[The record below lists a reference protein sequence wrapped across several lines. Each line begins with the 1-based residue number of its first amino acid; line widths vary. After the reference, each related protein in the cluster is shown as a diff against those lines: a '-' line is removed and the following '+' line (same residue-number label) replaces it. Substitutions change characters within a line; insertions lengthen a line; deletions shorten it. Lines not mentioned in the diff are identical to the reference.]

1 MRGHHIMK
9 SIGMRFWTVTAAV
22 LAVAVLFGGCN
33 RDKFPEP
40 YFTEDSSL
48 TFRESVIMD
57 YDELKHQFSI
67 NSDNGVY
74 SMFLD
79 DYSEYFVLRLNTLPQ
94 SEGQNVKGSLTWKT
108 RASQKEFKDLEFRT
122 VDVGSDG
129 RVKIWNSRYGIGAV
143 LMLPEI

>member
-1 MRGHHIMK
+1 
-9 SIGMRFWTVTAAV
+9 
-22 LAVAVLFGGCN
+22 
-33 RDKFPEP
+33 
-40 YFTEDSSL
+40 
-48 TFRESVIMD
+48 
-57 YDELKHQFSI
+57 
-67 NSDNGVY
+67 
-74 SMFLD
+74 MFLD